1 RAWDDMTSVLAD
13 TIPGVRVVKAF
24 AQEHREVE
32 RYTRT
37 NERILSANATLN
49 IVWSFFWT
57 VIGLLT
63 QAGLIVIWAAGAW
76 RIAQNQITVGTL
88 TMFLAFITRFY
99 ARLDSLSKL
108 FGATER
114 AANSARRVF
123 EILDRTPSVPEPANP
138 VPIDKVRGEIEF
150 RNVNFKYGTRQ
161 VI

>member
-1 RAWDDMTSVLAD
+1 AND
-13 TIPGVRVVKAF
+13 
-24 AQEHREVE
+24 
-32 RYTRT
+32 
-37 NERILSANATLN
+37 RILAANGPLN

-57 VIGLLT
+57 VIALLT

-123 EILDRTPSVPEPANP
+123 EILDRAPSVAEPANP
-138 VPIDKVRGEIEF
+138 VPIEHLHGDIEF
-150 RNVNFKYGTRQ
+150 RGVNFKYGTRQ
-161 VI
+161 VIFNFNLHIRPGEMIGLVGHSGAGKSTLVNLV